1 MPANDGAAMQWSANG
16 AQAAVLLRPGANKD
30 RWIATVDLA
39 AAKPKPVHRL
49 IDVAWVN
56 NGNNDFGWLPR
67 RAAAGVGV
75 FAVPHRPI
83 PVIIHR

>member
-16 AQAAVLLRPGANKD
+16 AQAAVLLRPGANQD

-39 AAKPKPVHRL
+39 AAKLKPVHRL

-56 NGNNDFGWLPR
+56 NGNNDFGWLPPPR
-67 RAAAGVGV
+67 SGRWV
-75 FAVPHRPI
+75 FLPCRIDQFP
-83 PVIIHR
+83 